1 MIERSSGLFR
11 FSQPTPKRRA
21 HTGAMGLF
29 VQRPEEPS
37 EWAGL
42 PGEPVRQRTRAE
54 MLPDDEHPEASP
66 AGLLGLVDALIASIE
81 IPVPPAEGA
90 RD

>member
-1 MIERSSGLFR
+1 
-11 FSQPTPKRRA
+11 
-21 HTGAMGLF
+21 MGLF

-54 MLPDDEHPEASP
+54 MLPDDDQPSVSP
-66 AGLLGLVDALIASIE
+66 TGLLGLTDAGTTSLSVPLDAGDGSPATADEDASE
-81 IPVPPAEGA
+81 PDAGA
-90 RD
+90 RESS